1 MKERLTQTA
10 ITMWQQ
16 YGYNNVSIN
25 QICQTCGVTKG
36 SFYHHFLNKESVILE
51 YYNQC
56 LKKARLDIDEST
68 PYAAQIF
75 ELIRISTSPLMDLN
89 SDIIMAFLTSPR
101 IREVQ
106 NYLNDSFNDTLVYRQ
121 MVSCCRRGQE
131 SGEIRSGFSAEDL
144 IDTLLITMTGN
155 FYRWVVDRK
164 NYDLLAK
171 DRRQLNIILK

>member
-1 MKERLTQTA
+1 
-10 ITMWQQ
+10 
-16 YGYNNVSIN
+16 
-25 QICQTCGVTKG
+25 
-36 SFYHHFLNKESVILE
+36 ESVILE
-51 YYNQC
+51 YYRQC
-56 LKKARLDIDEST
+56 LNRSRIDLDESLS
-68 PYAAQIF
+68 AADQIL

-89 SDIIMAFLTSPR
+89 SDIIMAFLTSSR

-155 FYRWVVDRK
+155 FYRWVVDGK
-164 NYDLLAK
+164 AYDLMEK
-171 DRRQLNIILK
+171 DRQHLNIILK